1 MLITKELISDKQ
13 PSNKMSN
20 LISTCQTS
28 DLLSSSCLGISRPRI
43 VTKSKNIALF
53 TQQMTRKCL
62 PLVDGAGDVKPEV
75 TLLTAVGASA
85 AAARLRQSCQN
96 RTSSS

>member
-1 MLITKELISDKQ
+1 M
-13 PSNKMSN
+13 
-20 LISTCQTS
+20 
-28 DLLSSSCLGISRPRI
+28 
-43 VTKSKNIALF
+43 ALF

-62 PLVDGAGDVKPEV
+62 PLVDGGGEAKPEV